1 MALIACKECKVQIS
15 DAAPMCPQCGVA
27 HPALTGTGQ
36 VTILRQARTTG
47 SFHPVQVIVDGEQ
60 VGELRDGGRITLD
73 LAQGTHV
80 VEVAG
85 GGLQLVPVSETP
97 LLRMHRRAVLIL
109 GLVGLLLLAG
119 CGSGGAGGGNST
131 PTAAITS
138 VAVSCTPAS
147 LQTGQT
153 SQCSATVTGT
163 GSYSSAVTWSV
174 SPSSMGSISSAGIFT
189 SSATGTATITATSAQ
204 DSTKSGSSTVTVSA
218 PPTIT
223 SVNVS
228 CSPSTV
234 PEGENS
240 QCTATVQGTG
250 NFDPTVTWTAS
261 LGVVVSATAETAT
274 YTAPSSP
281 TGSSIVTATSTQDT
295 TKSGNTTLIVTRAPP
310 AGSWQESGPPGAQ
323 NISAI
328 AEDPGSPNIIYA
340 DGINAVTAGSLWKS
354 LDYGSTWTPMITDSY
369 VDEGAVS
376 DIAVVNGGQV
386 LYAAGGD
393 GAYFYASTDSGTTW
407 TSIQVASGN
416 ALMNGMAIDPS
427 SYSTI
432 YLSVPGDGVFKSQD
446 NGNTWTLLS
455 ASPIIT
461 AQSGNAALHAAILV
475 DPTNTDRL
483 YYGTDHGLYIS
494 QDAGATWTTSTNGIA
509 STDVSIRDV
518 ASDPASPSTIYIL
531 AGVEV
536 STSVD
541 LYRSTNGGALWTP
554 LATNLDALRIVPDP
568 NTASTLYLDGFVCHS
583 VYKSIDAGMTFVAS
597 DSGTPSSGNSCG
609 GGPVQISGSSNSTM
623 IPLASGPGNFLLDVN
638 GVGLYKT
645 QNAAQ
650 SWSLSSQ
657 GLSGWNGME
666 VVVDPNSPSTLYFG
680 AANSGG
686 IFKSTDAGKTW
697 VNIST
702 AQANA
707 IAVDPFDSTHV
718 LAASWGP
725 DSTEAGLLESHD
737 GGNTWTNV
745 SSRLPAPPPTTFVL
759 ITGINFYSAKQGT
772 IFILTRGMGTIRS
785 TDNGQTY
792 ATDNTGLSSTNVYG
806 CLAVN
811 PSNPQALF
819 IVDDVGTATSIDA
832 GNTWTETKLT
842 QPNNASC
849 NLSVDAKASP
859 PLLYN
864 FGTRSSDFGNT
875 WTSLTPPIAGGSI
888 SAIIVDPSTA
898 NSIFA
903 IATSTNGVNKLFW
916 SPDAGITWYPAPNGD
931 LGMSILDAA
940 GWNSQTGEGSV
951 IVQTTPQILF
961 VPSWTNSVL
970 SYEVGP

>member
-1 MALIACKECKVQIS
+1 MRRG
-15 DAAPMCPQCGVA
+15 AA
-27 HPALTGTGQ
+27 
-36 VTILRQARTTG
+36 
-47 SFHPVQVIVDGEQ
+47 
-60 VGELRDGGRITLD
+60 
-73 LAQGTHV
+73 
-80 VEVAG
+80 
-85 GGLQLVPVSETP
+85 
-97 LLRMHRRAVLIL
+97 LIL
-109 GLVGLLLLAG
+109 GLVGLVLLAG
-119 CGSGGAGGGNST
+119 CGSGGTGGGNST
-131 PTAAITS
+131 PTTAITS

-147 LQTGQT
+147 IQTGQT

-174 SPSSMGSISSAGIFT
+174 SPSSMGSISSAGVFT
-189 SSATGTATITATSAQ
+189 PSATGTATITATSAQ
-204 DSTKSGSSTVTVSA
+204 DSSKSGSGTLTVSA

-323 NISAI
+323 NINAI

-340 DGINAVTAGSLWKS
+340 DGISAVTAGSLWKS

-369 VDEGAVS
+369 VDELAIS
-376 DIAVVNGGQV
+376 DIAVANGGQV
-386 LYAAGGD
+386 LYAAQGD
-393 GAYFYASTDSGTTW
+393 GPIFLASTDGGTTW
-407 TSIQVASGN
+407 TSAQVASGN
-416 ALMNGMAIDPS
+416 VLINGMAIDPS

-455 ASPIIT
+455 ASPIIST
-461 AQSGNAALHAAILV
+461 QSGNAALHAAILV
-475 DPTNTDRL
+475 DPTNAGRI

-494 QDAGATWTTSTNGIA
+494 QDAGATWTTSSNGIP

-518 ASDPASPSTIYIL
+518 ASDPASPSTIYVL
-531 AGVEV
+531 AGVEG
-536 STSVD
+536 STTVN
-541 LYRSTNGGALWTP
+541 LYRSTNGGALWTA

-583 VYKSIDAGMTFVAS
+583 AYKSIDAGMTFTAS

-609 GGPVQISGSSNSTM
+609 SGPVQISGSSNSTM

-638 GVGLYKT
+638 GAGLYKT
-645 QNAAQ
+645 RNAAQ

-657 GLSGWNGME
+657 GLSGWNGTE
-666 VVVDPNSPSTLYFG
+666 VVVDPNSPSTVYFG
-680 AANSGG
+680 ALNSGG
-686 IFKSTDAGKTW
+686 IYKSTDAGKTW
-697 VNIST
+697 AQIST
-702 AQANA
+702 AEAYA
-707 IAVDPFDSTHV
+707 IAVDPFDSTHI
-718 LAASWGP
+718 LAASSGP
-725 DSTEAGLLESHD
+725 GSTAQGLVGLLESHD
-737 GGNTWTNV
+737 GGSTWTNV
-745 SSRLPAPPPTTFVL
+745 NSLLPPPPPSGFVFIL
-759 ITGINFYSAKQGT
+759 GINFYPAKQGV
-772 IFILTRGMGTIRS
+772 IFVSTRGMGMLRS
-785 TDNGQTY
+785 TDGGQTY
-792 ATDNTGLSSTNVYG
+792 SSDNTGLTSTNVGG

-811 PSNPQALF
+811 PSNPQMLF
-819 IVDDVGTATSIDA
+819 IVDTVGTASSVDS
-832 GNTWTETKLT
+832 GNTWAETKIS
-842 QPNNASC
+842 PAPFNEAC

-859 PLLYN
+859 PILYN
-864 FGTRSSDFGNT
+864 FGNKSSDFGNT
-875 WTSLTPPIAGGSI
+875 WTTLTPPIAGGSI

-931 LGMSILDAA
+931 LGMNMLNAA
-940 GWNSQTGEGSV
+940 GWNSLTGEGWV
-951 IVQTTPQILF
+951 ITKTSPQVLF
-961 VPSWTNSVL
+961 VPSWTNSVW